1 MSILP
6 KGKNDFDSVY
16 NNYADILLRL
26 SLSYVKHRED
36 AEDVVQDVFV
46 SYINSSPNFFDEDHR
61 RAWLLKVTMN
71 KCRDLA
77 RRKSI
82 RQSVS
87 LDEIGE
93 IANEDEV
100 YGETAELYSALGNL
114 PEQYRVA
121 VMLHYFEGFS
131 VEETAKSLSVSVS
144 AVKMR
149 LSRGRQMLKELL
161 EKEV

>member
-1 MSILP
+1 MSILH
-6 KGKNDFDSVY
+6 KRKNDFEIVY
-16 NNYADILLRL
+16 DDYADILLRL

-46 SYINSSPNFFDEDHR
+46 SYINSSPFFVDEEHR
-61 RAWLLKVTMN
+61 KAWLLKVTVN

-77 RRKSI
+77 RRKSV
-82 RQSVS
+82 RNSVS
-87 LDEIGE
+87 YDEVGE
-93 IANEDEV
+93 IASDDEV
-100 YGETAELYSALGNL
+100 YGEGAELFAALRKL
-114 PEQYRVA
+114 PEQYRLT
-121 VMLHYFEGFS
+121 VMLHYLEGFS

>member
-1 MSILP
+1 MSILH
-6 KGKNDFDSVY
+6 KRKNDFEEVY

-46 SYINSSPNFFDEDHR
+46 SYINASPFFNDEEHKK
-61 RAWLLKVTMN
+61 AWLVKVTMN

-82 RQSVS
+82 RSSVS
-87 LDEIGE
+87 YDEIGE
-93 IANEDEV
+93 IAADDEL
-100 YGETAELYSALGNL
+100 YGEASELYAALRL
-114 PEQYRVA
+114 LSEQYRLTI
-121 VMLHYFEGFS
+121 MLHYLEGFS
-131 VEETAKSLSVSVS
+131 VEETAKALSVSVS